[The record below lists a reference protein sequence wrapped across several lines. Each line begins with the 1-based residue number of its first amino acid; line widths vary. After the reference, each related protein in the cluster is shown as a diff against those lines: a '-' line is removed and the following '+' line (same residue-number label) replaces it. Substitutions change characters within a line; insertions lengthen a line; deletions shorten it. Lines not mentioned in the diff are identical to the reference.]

1 MLLHFR
7 HSGSSENALR
17 FQDVVPCRHPPENA
31 PAFPAYTPSM
41 AAAEK
46 CSCIFGIPAIHGG
59 KKNGRK
65 SGRGRDE
72 TIGV

>member
-1 MLLHFR
+1 MSAIHGRAAEKCSCIF
-7 HSGSSENALR
+7 GI
-17 FQDVVPCRHPPENA
+17 
-31 PAFPAYTPSM
+31 PAIRG
-41 AAAEK
+41 AAEK

-59 KKNGRK
+59 KKTAGK